1 MIKVRSK
8 TLFISGE
15 EQSIAAV
22 GEAETTVR
30 EFSIDRLSG
39 DGIDLAN
46 LIFKLNIRY
55 VGTKQSDR
63 SDLEKIVTDD
73 SIILRW
79 LISSVTLS
87 HPGTAFIQLDAFDRE
102 GSCRWKSYQAA
113 VYIEKSLDSV
123 VVSSSTLSE
132 LEQLE
137 KKFDT
142 IGTREVARV
151 EAEKKRVIA
160 EEKREE
166 AEGKRNQSLANIVS
180 EEEKIKALSEE
191 TKGYRDSIKEDKEAV
206 SRDRKDVVSVRSEV
220 ISAMNT
226 AQQYASSA
234 EASKTSAISEGNKIK
249 EATIAIKNEATT
261 ARNEAVNAKT
271 EANNAK
277 NEAISAKNAANSI
290 KGEVQALKNEA
301 NSTVERAKQNADR
314 AETFANNARVSE
326 GKAEG
331 FKTEAS
337 VSAQKAKDSEAK
349 TLEALKKAEASGKV
363 SITKEEMKTYVDSAV
378 GNVKSGITEAEA
390 TTLARKV
397 ANDSITSR
405 FADGKGT
412 IESDVRKWSQDP
424 SADLSIDGTSI
435 IPGYFFKNSLSG
447 FRTGMWD
454 IHAKGLMEMRK
465 YVSGEIGKV
474 QTGVPEETMRSYV
487 AGEIGKVKTGAGLTE
502 EQEKLLKLMELE
514 KKPERELG
522 EVLGL
527 GADHSEQYVLAG
539 LQIAMRYGAYGHIRP
554 GDYIV
559 IGGKK
564 FYVAGVNCQFN
575 SNRNGEI
582 LPIKNHVDFICMD
595 TGVVPAL
602 SNEQVAKY
610 KADPIIN
617 NNWSLTAVN
626 KIMEE
631 CVFPSFKK
639 ALGMESLRI
648 SEKFVGFYGEE
659 PLFQKLWIPTEK
671 ELLGTNVGNPEYK
684 DIALQGQYPYF
695 VLHPNA
701 YISNKP
707 FLLAKSIGGQ
717 IFLSS
722 NGTVIPG
729 DYGFLQANGGKNQMV
744 QIPIGFRIQI

>member
-79 LISSVTLS
+79 LVSSVTLS

-137 KKFDT
+137 KKFET
-142 IGTREVARV
+142 IGVGEAARV
-151 EAEKKRVIA
+151 EAEKKRIAA

-166 AEGKRNQSLANIVS
+166 AEEKRNQSLANIVS
-180 EEEKIKALSEE
+180 EEEKIKAISEE
-191 TKGYRDSIKEDKEAV
+191 AKGYRDSIKEDKEAV
-206 SRDRKDVVSVRSEV
+206 SRDKKDVVSVRSEV
-220 ISAMNT
+220 ISAVNT

-234 EASKTSAISEGNKIK
+234 EASKASVISEGNKIK
-249 EATIAIKNEATT
+249 EATLAIKNEATT

-271 EANNAK
+271 EANSAK
-277 NEAISAKNAANSI
+277 NEAVSA
-290 KGEVQALKNEA
+290 KNEA
-301 NSTVERAKQNADR
+301 NNAAARAKQNADR
-314 AETFANNARVSE
+314 AETFANNAKVSE

-397 ANDSITSR
+397 ANESITSR

-412 IESDVRKWSQDP
+412 IESDVKKWSQDP
-424 SADLSIDGTSI
+424 SAELNIDATSV

-447 FRTGMWD
+447 FRSGMWD
-454 IHAKGLMEMRK
+454 IHAKGLMELRNVEK
-465 YVSGEIGKV
+465 SLYSTQRDLLTFLNRGNALETFKEIKRLVNGNQHDKLKV
-474 QTGVPEETMRSYV
+474 
-487 AGEIGKVKTGAGLTE
+487 
-502 EQEKLLKLMELE
+502 
-514 KKPERELG
+514 
-522 EVLGL
+522 
-527 GADHSEQYVLAG
+527 
-539 LQIAMRYGAYGHIRP
+539 

-559 IGGKK
+559 DNNIKWIVASIDRLGEKRSVEFLTFDFPDTLSIELKDKRNYYFGLEFFDTEVSKICNAVEATSRLVREGIPSKTTLYWEEGTYETMYYAPDIGSVDTIKAISILASIYSNTKK
-564 FYVAGVNCQFN
+564 IDIKHVISPTIPLFN
-575 SNRNGEI
+575 LEMFRKKLHASAYLIRSIFDIFGGATATKGDVPDI
-582 LPIKNHVDFICMD
+582 LEFDPKEPYDKRSQL
-595 TGVVPAL
+595 P
-602 SNEQVAKY
+602 K
-610 KADPIIN
+610 PII
-617 NNWSLTAVN
+617 
-626 KIMEE
+626 
-631 CVFPSFKK
+631 C
-639 ALGMESLRI
+639 
-648 SEKFVGFYGEE
+648 
-659 PLFQKLWIPTEK
+659 
-671 ELLGTNVGNPEYK
+671 
-684 DIALQGQYPYF
+684 
-695 VLHPNA
+695 
-701 YISNKP
+701 
-707 FLLAKSIGGQ
+707 
-717 IFLSS
+717 
-722 NGTVIPG
+722 
-729 DYGFLQANGGKNQMV
+729 
-744 QIPIGFRIQI
+744 FRIEGN

>member
-73 SIILRW
+73 AIILRW
-79 LISSVTLS
+79 LVSSVTLS

-123 VVSSSTLSE
+123 VVSRSTLSE

-137 KKFDT
+137 KKFET
-142 IGTREVARV
+142 IGVGEAARV
-151 EAEKKRVIA
+151 EAEKKRIVA

-166 AEGKRNQSLANIVS
+166 AEEKRNQSLANIVS
-180 EEEKIKALSEE
+180 EEEKIKAVSEE
-191 TKGYRDSIKEDKEAV
+191 AKGYRDSIKEDKEAV
-206 SRDRKDVVSVRSEV
+206 SRDKKDVVSVRSEV
-220 ISAMNT
+220 ISAVNT

-234 EASKTSAISEGNKIK
+234 ESSKA
-249 EATIAIKNEATT
+249 EATT
-261 ARNEAVNAKT
+261 ARNEAVTAKT
-271 EANNAK
+271 EANSAK
-277 NEAISAKNAANSI
+277 NEAVSAKNAANSI

-301 NSTVERAKQNADR
+301 NSTVDRAKQNADR
-314 AETFANNARVSE
+314 AETFANNAKVSE

-331 FKTEAS
+331 FKAEAS

-447 FRTGMWD
+447 FRTGVWD
-454 IHAKGLMEMRK
+454 LYAKGLMEMRK

-474 QTGVPEETMRSYV
+474 KTGVPEETMRSYV

-502 EQEKLLKLMELE
+502 EQEKLLKLVELE
-514 KKPERELG
+514 KQPERNIAEL
-522 EVLGL
+522 LGYPINSS
-527 GADHSEQYVLAG
+527 GQAVVAG
-539 LQIAMRYGAYGHIRP
+539 LQIHMRKGVYGHIRP
-554 GDYIV
+554 GDYFYYDWEQ
-559 IGGKK
+559 KNRKLK
-564 FYVAGVNCQFN
+564 FKVLGVNPY
-575 SNRNGEI
+575 SIGTPHI
-582 LPIKNHVDFICMD
+582 DFICLDERNTSAFMD
-595 TGVVPAL
+595 MEKLKTFTQRGRWKTA
-602 SNEQVAKY
+602 S
-610 KADPIIN
+610 IIN
-617 NNWSLTAVN
+617 EWNKEFIADNASLMRLIFTKYINNAGQM
-626 KIMEE
+626 KIWAPTKCE
-631 CVFPSFKK
+631 VFGKSYYEDKVAPYSDEF
-639 ALGMESLRI
+639 
-648 SEKFVGFYGEE
+648 FQY
-659 PLFQKLWIPTEK
+659 PLF
-671 ELLGTNVGNPEYK
+671 
-684 DIALQGQYPYF
+684 
-695 VLHPNA
+695 
-701 YISNKP
+701 
-707 FLLAKSIGGQ
+707 AKSQQEKIC
-717 IFLSS
+717 IKENKS
-722 NGTVIPG
+722 
-729 DYGFLQANGGKNQMV
+729 
-744 QIPIGFRIQI
+744 PIGFVLLDEQPSGRQALTSYYGTNFSAEYENVFTKEQKKNEYCIPICFRVALPG

>member
-79 LISSVTLS
+79 LVSSVTLS

-123 VVSSSTLSE
+123 VVSRSTLSE

-142 IGTREVARV
+142 IGAREAARV
-151 EAEKKRVIA
+151 EAEKKRIAA

-166 AEGKRNQSLANIVS
+166 AEEKRNQSLANIVS
-180 EEEKIKALSEE
+180 EEEKIKAVSEE
-191 TKGYRDSIKEDKEAV
+191 AKGYRDSIKEDKEAV
-206 SRDRKDVVSVRSEV
+206 SRDRKDVISVRSEV

-234 EASKTSAISEGNKIK
+234 ESSKA
-249 EATIAIKNEATT
+249 EATT

-271 EANNAK
+271 EANSAK
-277 NEAISAKNAANSI
+277 NEAVSAKNTANSI
-290 KGEVQALKNEA
+290 KGEVQALKNETNNVVA
-301 NSTVERAKQNADR
+301 RAKQNADR
-314 AETFANNARVSE
+314 AETFANNAKVSE

-424 SADLSIDGTSI
+424 SADLSIDGTSV

-465 YVSGEIGKV
+465 YVSGEIDKV

-514 KKPERELG
+514 KKPEREIGELLG
-522 EVLGL
+522 F
-527 GADHSEQYVLAG
+527 GADYSGQYILAA
-539 LQIAMRYGAYGHIRP
+539 LQLHMRKGAYGHIRP
-554 GDYIV
+554 GDYFYYDWV
-559 IGGKK
+559 QKNRKLK
-564 FYVAGVNCQFN
+564 FKVLGVNPYN
-575 SNRNGEI
+575 IGKPHI
-582 LPIKNHVDFICMD
+582 DFICLDARNTSAFMD
-595 TGVVPAL
+595 MEKLKTYTAYGRYKSAGIIYEWSKEFISDNADLLRYVTEK
-602 SNEQVAKY
+602 SIEQAGNMKIWAPTKCEVFGKSY
-610 KADPIIN
+610 YEDKAYPYSD
-617 NNWSLTAVN
+617 
-626 KIMEE
+626 E
-631 CVFPSFKK
+631 FFQ
-639 ALGMESLRI
+639 
-648 SEKFVGFYGEE
+648 Y
-659 PLFQKLWIPTEK
+659 PLFAKSQEEK
-671 ELLGTNVGNPEYK
+671 ICRADNNRAIGFVLLDQSPANRQALTSSTGTNFSAEYNNVFTKEQKK
-684 DIALQGQYPYF
+684 D
-695 VLHPNA
+695 
-701 YISNKP
+701 
-707 FLLAKSIGGQ
+707 
-717 IFLSS
+717 
-722 NGTVIPG
+722 
-729 DYGFLQANGGKNQMV
+729 DYC
-744 QIPIGFRIQI
+744 IPICFRVTLP

>member
-1 MIKVRSK
+1 M
-8 TLFISGE
+8 
-15 EQSIAAV
+15 
-22 GEAETTVR
+22 
-30 EFSIDRLSG
+30 
-39 DGIDLAN
+39 AN

-79 LISSVTLS
+79 LVSSVTLS

-123 VVSSSTLSE
+123 VVSRSTLSE

-142 IGTREVARV
+142 IGAREAARV
-151 EAEKKRVIA
+151 EAEKKRIVA

-166 AEGKRNQSLANIVS
+166 AEEKRNQSLANIVS
-180 EEEKIKALSEE
+180 EEEKIKAVSEE
-191 TKGYRDSIKEDKEAV
+191 AKGYRDSIKEDKEAL

-234 EASKTSAISEGNKIK
+234 EASKA
-249 EATIAIKNEATT
+249 EATT

-271 EANNAK
+271 EANSAK
-277 NEAISAKNAANSI
+277 NEAVSAKNAANSI

-301 NSTVERAKQNADR
+301 NNAVDRAKQNADR
-314 AETFANNARVSE
+314 AETFANNAKVSE

-363 SITKEEMKTYVDSAV
+363 SITKEEMKNYVDSAV

-405 FADGKGT
+405 FADGKGM

-447 FRTGMWD
+447 FRAGMWD

-474 QTGVPEETMRSYV
+474 KTGVPEETMRSYV

-514 KKPERELG
+514 KKPEREIG

-527 GADHSEQYVLAG
+527 GADHSEQYVIAG

-610 KADPIIN
+610 KADPAIK
-617 NNWSLTAVN
+617 NNWSLAAVN

-701 YISNKP
+701 YISNKL
-707 FLLAKSIGGQ
+707 FLLSKSIGGQ
-717 IFLSS
+717 LFFSS
-722 NGTVIPG
+722 NGTVLPG
-729 DYGFLQANGGKNQMV
+729 DFGFLQANGGKNQMV

>member
-137 KKFDT
+137 KKFET
-142 IGTREVARV
+142 IGVGEAARV
-151 EAEKKRVIA
+151 EAEKKRIVA

-180 EEEKIKALSEE
+180 EEEKIKAVSEE
-191 TKGYRDSIKEDKEAV
+191 AKGYRDSIKADKEAV
-206 SRDRKDVVSVRSEV
+206 SRDRKDVISVRSEV

-234 EASKTSAISEGNKIK
+234 ESSKA
-249 EATIAIKNEATT
+249 EATT

-301 NSTVERAKQNADR
+301 NSTVDRAKQNADR
-314 AETFANNARVSE
+314 AESFANNAKVSE

-337 VSAQKAKDSEAK
+337 VSAQKAKDSEDK

-502 EQEKLLKLMELE
+502 EQEKLLKLVELE
-514 KKPERELG
+514 KQPERNIAEL
-522 EVLGL
+522 LGYPINSS
-527 GADHSEQYVLAG
+527 GQAVVVG
-539 LQIAMRYGAYGHIRP
+539 LQIHMRKGVYGHIRP
-554 GDYIV
+554 GDYFYYDWEQ
-559 IGGKK
+559 KNRKLK
-564 FYVAGVNCQFN
+564 FKVLGVNPYN
-575 SNRNGEI
+575 IGTPHI
-582 LPIKNHVDFICMD
+582 DFICLDERNTSAFMD
-595 TGVVPAL
+595 MEKLKTFTKYGR
-602 SNEQVAKY
+602 AKT
-610 KADPIIN
+610 ASIIN
-617 NNWSLTAVN
+617 EWNKEFIADNASLMRFIFTKYINDAGQM
-626 KIMEE
+626 KIWAPTKCE
-631 CVFPSFKK
+631 VFGKSYYEDKVAQYSDEF
-639 ALGMESLRI
+639 
-648 SEKFVGFYGEE
+648 FQY
-659 PLFQKLWIPTEK
+659 PLF
-671 ELLGTNVGNPEYK
+671 
-684 DIALQGQYPYF
+684 
-695 VLHPNA
+695 
-701 YISNKP
+701 
-707 FLLAKSIGGQ
+707 AKSQEEKICVKENN
-717 IFLSS
+717 S
-722 NGTVIPG
+722 
-729 DYGFLQANGGKNQMV
+729 
-744 QIPIGFRIQI
+744 PIGFVLLDTQPGGRQALTSSYGTNFSAEYNNVFTKEQKKNEYCIPICFRVALPG

>member
-79 LISSVTLS
+79 LVSSVTLS

-123 VVSSSTLSE
+123 VVSRSTLSE

-137 KKFDT
+137 KKFET
-142 IGTREVARV
+142 IGVGEAARV
-151 EAEKKRVIA
+151 EAEKKRIVA

-166 AEGKRNQSLANIVS
+166 AEEKRNQSLANIVS
-180 EEEKIKALSEE
+180 EEEKIKAISEE
-191 TKGYRDSIKEDKEAV
+191 AKGYRDSIKEDKEAV
-206 SRDRKDVVSVRSEV
+206 SRDKKDVVSVRSEV

-234 EASKTSAISEGNKIK
+234 ESSKA
-249 EATIAIKNEATT
+249 EATT

-301 NSTVERAKQNADR
+301 NSTVDRAKQNADR
-314 AETFANNARVSE
+314 AETFANNAKLSE
-326 GKAEG
+326 GKVEG

-412 IESDVRKWSQDP
+412 IESDVKKWSQDP

-447 FRTGMWD
+447 FRAGMWD

-502 EQEKLLKLMELE
+502 EQEKLLKLVELE
-514 KKPERELG
+514 KQPERNIAEL
-522 EVLGL
+522 LGYPINSS
-527 GADHSEQYVLAG
+527 GQYVLAG
-539 LQIAMRYGAYGHIRP
+539 LQIAMRKGEYGHIRP
-554 GDYIV
+554 GDYFYYDWEQ
-559 IGGKK
+559 KNRKLK
-564 FYVAGVNCQFN
+564 FKVLGVNPY
-575 SNRNGEI
+575 SIGMRHI
-582 LPIKNHVDFICMD
+582 DFICLDERNTSAFMD
-595 TGVVPAL
+595 MEKLKTFTRTGRWKTA
-602 SNEQVAKY
+602 S
-610 KADPIIN
+610 IIN
-617 NNWSLTAVN
+617 EWNKEFIADNASLMRFIYTKYINDAGQM
-626 KIMEE
+626 KIWAPTKCE
-631 CVFPSFKK
+631 VFGKSYYEDKVAPYSDEF
-639 ALGMESLRI
+639 
-648 SEKFVGFYGEE
+648 FQY
-659 PLFQKLWIPTEK
+659 PLFAKSQDERVCIK
-671 ELLGTNVGNPEYK
+671 ENKSSIGFVLLDAQPGGRQALTSYYGTNFSAEYENVFTK
-684 DIALQGQYPYF
+684 EQ
-695 VLHPNA
+695 
-701 YISNKP
+701 K
-707 FLLAKSIGGQ
+707 
-717 IFLSS
+717 
-722 NGTVIPG
+722 
-729 DYGFLQANGGKNQMV
+729 KNEYC
-744 QIPIGFRIQI
+744 IPICFRVALPG

>member
-79 LISSVTLS
+79 LVSSVTLS

-123 VVSSSTLSE
+123 VVSRSTLSE

-137 KKFDT
+137 KKFET
-142 IGTREVARV
+142 IGVGEAARV
-151 EAEKKRVIA
+151 EAEKKRIVA

-166 AEGKRNQSLANIVS
+166 AEEKRNRSLANIIS
-180 EEEKIKALSEE
+180 EEEKIKAVSEE

-206 SRDRKDVVSVRSEV
+206 SRDRKDVISVRSEV

-234 EASKTSAISEGNKIK
+234 ESSKA
-249 EATIAIKNEATT
+249 EATT

-271 EANNAK
+271 EANSAK
-277 NEAISAKNAANSI
+277 NEAVSAKNTANSI
-290 KGEVQALKNEA
+290 KGEVQALKNETNNVVA
-301 NSTVERAKQNADR
+301 RAKQNADR
-314 AETFANNARVSE
+314 AETFANNAKVSE

-412 IESDVRKWSQDP
+412 IESDVRKWSQDI

-447 FRTGMWD
+447 FRTGVWD
-454 IHAKGLMEMRK
+454 LYAKGLTEMRK

-514 KKPERELG
+514 KKPEREIGELLG
-522 EVLGL
+522 F
-527 GADHSEQYVLAG
+527 GADYSRQYILAA
-539 LQIAMRYGAYGHIRP
+539 LQLHMRKGAYGHIRP
-554 GDYIV
+554 GDYFYYDWV
-559 IGGKK
+559 QKNRKLK
-564 FYVAGVNCQFN
+564 FKVLGVNPYN
-575 SNRNGEI
+575 IGKPHI
-582 LPIKNHVDFICMD
+582 DFICLDARNTSAFMD
-595 TGVVPAL
+595 MEKLKTYTAYGRYKSAGIIYEWSKEFISDNADLLRYVTEK
-602 SNEQVAKY
+602 SIEQAGNMKIWAPTKCEVFGKSY
-610 KADPIIN
+610 YEDKAYPYSD
-617 NNWSLTAVN
+617 
-626 KIMEE
+626 E
-631 CVFPSFKK
+631 FFQ
-639 ALGMESLRI
+639 
-648 SEKFVGFYGEE
+648 Y
-659 PLFQKLWIPTEK
+659 PLFAKSQEEK
-671 ELLGTNVGNPEYK
+671 ICRADNNRAIGFVLLDQSPVNRQALTSSTGTNFSAEYNNVFTKEQKK
-684 DIALQGQYPYF
+684 DEYC
-695 VLHPNA
+695 
-701 YISNKP
+701 
-707 FLLAKSIGGQ
+707 
-717 IFLSS
+717 
-722 NGTVIPG
+722 
-729 DYGFLQANGGKNQMV
+729 
-744 QIPIGFRIQI
+744 IPICFRVALPG

>member
-79 LISSVTLS
+79 LVSSVTLS

-123 VVSSSTLSE
+123 VVSRSTLSE

-137 KKFDT
+137 KKFET
-142 IGTREVARV
+142 IGVGEAARV
-151 EAEKKRVIA
+151 EAEKKRIIA

-180 EEEKIKALSEE
+180 EEEKIKAVSEE
-191 TKGYRDSIKEDKEAV
+191 AKGYRDSIKEDKEAV
-206 SRDRKDVVSVRSEV
+206 SRDRKDIVAVRSEV

-234 EASKTSAISEGNKIK
+234 ESSKA
-249 EATIAIKNEATT
+249 EATT

-301 NSTVERAKQNADR
+301 NSTVDRAKQNADR
-314 AETFANNARVSE
+314 AETFANNAKVSE

-363 SITKEEMKTYVDSAV
+363 SITKEEMKSYVDSAV

-412 IESDVRKWSQDP
+412 IESDVKKWSQDP

-447 FRTGMWD
+447 FRAGMWD
-454 IHAKGLMEMRK
+454 IHAKGLMDMRK
-465 YVSGEIGKV
+465 YVSNEIGKV

-514 KKPERELG
+514 KQPERNIAEL
-522 EVLGL
+522 LGYPSNSS
-527 GADHSEQYVLAG
+527 GQYVLAG
-539 LQIAMRYGAYGHIRP
+539 LQIAMRKGVYGHIRP
-554 GDYIV
+554 GDYFYYDWEQ
-559 IGGKK
+559 KNRKLK
-564 FYVAGVNCQFN
+564 FKVLGVNPYN
-575 SNRNGEI
+575 IGTPHI
-582 LPIKNHVDFICMD
+582 DFICLDERNTSAFMD
-595 TGVVPAL
+595 MEKLKTFTKYGR
-602 SNEQVAKY
+602 AKT
-610 KADPIIN
+610 ASIIN
-617 NNWSLTAVN
+617 EWNKEFIADNASLMRFIFTKYINDVGQM
-626 KIMEE
+626 KIWVPTKCEVFGKSYYDDKVAPYSEE
-631 CVFPSFKK
+631 LFQ
-639 ALGMESLRI
+639 
-648 SEKFVGFYGEE
+648 Y
-659 PLFQKLWIPTEK
+659 PLF
-671 ELLGTNVGNPEYK
+671 
-684 DIALQGQYPYF
+684 
-695 VLHPNA
+695 
-701 YISNKP
+701 
-707 FLLAKSIGGQ
+707 AKSQEEKICVKENN
-717 IFLSS
+717 S
-722 NGTVIPG
+722 
-729 DYGFLQANGGKNQMV
+729 
-744 QIPIGFRIQI
+744 PIGFVLLDTQPGGRQALTSSYGTNFSAEYNNVFTKEQKKDEYCIPICFRVALPG

>member
-55 VGTKQSDR
+55 VGTMQSDR

-79 LISSVTLS
+79 LVSSVTLS

-137 KKFDT
+137 KKFET
-142 IGTREVARV
+142 IGVGEAARV
-151 EAEKKRVIA
+151 EAEKKRIVA

-166 AEGKRNQSLANIVS
+166 AEEKRNQSLANIVS
-180 EEEKIKALSEE
+180 EEEKIKAVSEE
-191 TKGYRDSIKEDKEAV
+191 AKGYRDSIKEDKEAV
-206 SRDRKDVVSVRSEV
+206 SRDKKDVVSIRSEV
-220 ISAMNT
+220 ISAVNT

-234 EASKTSAISEGNKIK
+234 EASKA
-249 EATIAIKNEATT
+249 EATT
-261 ARNEAVNAKT
+261 ARNEAVNAKA
-271 EANNAK
+271 EANSAK
-277 NEAISAKNAANSI
+277 NEAVSAKNAANSI

-301 NSTVERAKQNADR
+301 NSTVDRAKQNADR
-314 AETFANNARVSE
+314 AETFANNAKVSE

-363 SITKEEMKTYVDSAV
+363 SITKEEMKSYVDSAV

-424 SADLSIDGTSI
+424 SVDLSIDGTSI

-502 EQEKLLKLMELE
+502 KQEKLLNLLELE
-514 KKPERELG
+514 RKPEREIG
-522 EVLGL
+522 ELLGL
-527 GADHSEQYVLAG
+527 GADHSGQYVLAG
-539 LQIAMRYGAYGHIRP
+539 LQILMRKGEYGHIRP
-554 GDYIV
+554 GDYFYHNWEQ
-559 IGGKK
+559 KNRKLK
-564 FYVAGVNCQFN
+564 FKVLGVNPYN
-575 SNRNGEI
+575 IGKPHI
-582 LPIKNHVDFICMD
+582 DFICLDERNTSAFMD
-595 TGVVPAL
+595 MEKLKTFTAGGR
-602 SNEQVAKY
+602 Y
-610 KADPIIN
+610 KTAGIIYE
-617 NNWSLTAVN
+617 WSKEFMSDNATLLRLITEKSIAQAGNMKIWAPTKCEVFGKSYYDDETAPYVD
-626 KIMEE
+626 E
-631 CVFPSFKK
+631 F
-639 ALGMESLRI
+639 LQ
-648 SEKFVGFYGEE
+648 Y
-659 PLFQKLWIPTEK
+659 PLF
-671 ELLGTNVGNPEYK
+671 
-684 DIALQGQYPYF
+684 
-695 VLHPNA
+695 
-701 YISNKP
+701 
-707 FLLAKSIGGQ
+707 AKSQEEKICRKE
-717 IFLSS
+717 
-722 NGTVIPG
+722 N
-729 DYGFLQANGGKNQMV
+729 K
-744 QIPIGFRIQI
+744 IPIGFVLLDENSTNRQALTSPTGTNFSAEYYNVFTKEQKKDEYCIPICFRVALPG

>member
-15 EQSIAAV
+15 EQSIAVV

-79 LISSVTLS
+79 LVSSVTLS

-123 VVSSSTLSE
+123 VVSRSTLSE

-137 KKFDT
+137 KKFET
-142 IGTREVARV
+142 IGVGEAARV
-151 EAEKKRVIA
+151 EAEKKRIAA

-166 AEGKRNQSLANIVS
+166 AEEKRNQSLANIVS
-180 EEEKIKALSEE
+180 EEEKIKAVSEE
-191 TKGYRDSIKEDKEAV
+191 VKGYRDSIKEDKEAV
-206 SRDRKDVVSVRSEV
+206 SRDKKDVVSVRSEV

-234 EASKTSAISEGNKIK
+234 ESSKA
-249 EATIAIKNEATT
+249 EATT

-271 EANNAK
+271 EANSAK

-290 KGEVQALKNEA
+290 KGEVQTLKNEA
-301 NSTVERAKQNADR
+301 NNAVARANQNADR
-314 AETFANNARVSE
+314 AETFANNAKVSE

-331 FKTEAS
+331 FKAEAS

-378 GNVKSGITEAEA
+378 GNVKAGITEAEA

-514 KKPERELG
+514 KKPEREIG
-522 EVLGL
+522 ELLGL
-527 GADHSEQYVLAG
+527 GADTSRQYILAVLQ
-539 LQIAMRYGAYGHIRP
+539 LHMRKGAYGHIRP
-554 GDYIV
+554 GDYFYYDWV
-559 IGGKK
+559 QKNRKLK
-564 FYVAGVNCQFN
+564 FKVLGVNPYN
-575 SNRNGEI
+575 IGKPHI
-582 LPIKNHVDFICMD
+582 DFICLDARNTSAFMD
-595 TGVVPAL
+595 MEKLKTYTAYGRYKSSGIIYEWSKEFISDNADLLRFVTEK
-602 SNEQVAKY
+602 SIEQAGNMKIWAPTKCEVFGKSY
-610 KADPIIN
+610 YEDKAYPYSD
-617 NNWSLTAVN
+617 
-626 KIMEE
+626 E
-631 CVFPSFKK
+631 FFQ
-639 ALGMESLRI
+639 
-648 SEKFVGFYGEE
+648 Y
-659 PLFQKLWIPTEK
+659 PLFAKSQEEK
-671 ELLGTNVGNPEYK
+671 ICRADNNRAIGFVLLDQSPVNRQALTSSTGTNFSAEYYNVFTKEQKK
-684 DIALQGQYPYF
+684 DEYC
-695 VLHPNA
+695 
-701 YISNKP
+701 
-707 FLLAKSIGGQ
+707 
-717 IFLSS
+717 
-722 NGTVIPG
+722 
-729 DYGFLQANGGKNQMV
+729 M
-744 QIPIGFRIQI
+744 PICFRVAAP

>member
-15 EQSIAAV
+15 EQSIAVV

-63 SDLEKIVTDD
+63 SDLEKVVTDD

-79 LISSVTLS
+79 LVSSVTLS

-137 KKFDT
+137 KKFET
-142 IGTREVARV
+142 VGVGEAARV
-151 EAEKKRVIA
+151 EAEKKRIAA

-180 EEEKIKALSEE
+180 EEEKIKAVSEE
-191 TKGYRDSIKEDKEAV
+191 VKGYRDSIKEDKEAV
-206 SRDRKDVVSVRSEV
+206 SRDRKDVVAVRSEV
-220 ISAMNT
+220 ISAVNT

-234 EASKTSAISEGNKIK
+234 ESSKA
-249 EATIAIKNEATT
+249 EATT

-271 EANNAK
+271 EANSAK
-277 NEAISAKNAANSI
+277 NEAVSAKNAANSI

-301 NSTVERAKQNADR
+301 NSTVDRAKQNADR
-314 AETFANNARVSE
+314 AETFANNAKISE

-378 GNVKSGITEAEA
+378 GNVKSGITESEA

-424 SADLSIDGTSI
+424 SAELSIDMTSV

-447 FRTGMWD
+447 FRSGMWD
-454 IHAKGLMEMRK
+454 IHEKGLMEMRK

-502 EQEKLLKLMELE
+502 EQEKLLKLVELE
-514 KKPERELG
+514 KQPERNIAEL
-522 EVLGL
+522 LGYPINSS
-527 GADHSEQYVLAG
+527 GQYVLAG
-539 LQIAMRYGAYGHIRP
+539 LQIAMRKGEYGHIRP
-554 GDYIV
+554 GDYFYYDWEQ
-559 IGGKK
+559 KNRKLK
-564 FYVAGVNCQFN
+564 FKVLGVNPYN
-575 SNRNGEI
+575 IGTPHI
-582 LPIKNHVDFICMD
+582 DFICLDERNTSAFMD
-595 TGVVPAL
+595 MEKLKTFTKYGR
-602 SNEQVAKY
+602 AKT
-610 KADPIIN
+610 ASIIN
-617 NNWSLTAVN
+617 EWNKEFIADNASLMRFIFTKYINDVGQM
-626 KIMEE
+626 KIWVPTKCEVFGKSYYDDKVAPYSEE
-631 CVFPSFKK
+631 LFQ
-639 ALGMESLRI
+639 
-648 SEKFVGFYGEE
+648 Y
-659 PLFQKLWIPTEK
+659 PLF
-671 ELLGTNVGNPEYK
+671 
-684 DIALQGQYPYF
+684 
-695 VLHPNA
+695 
-701 YISNKP
+701 
-707 FLLAKSIGGQ
+707 AKSQEEKICVKENN
-717 IFLSS
+717 S
-722 NGTVIPG
+722 
-729 DYGFLQANGGKNQMV
+729 
-744 QIPIGFRIQI
+744 PIGFVLLDTQPGGRQALTSSYGTNFSAEYNNVFTKEQKKDEYCIPICFRVALPG

>member
-73 SIILRW
+73 AIILRW

-113 VYIEKSLDSV
+113 VYIEKSLDSAI
-123 VVSSSTLSE
+123 VSSSTLSE

-137 KKFDT
+137 KKFET
-142 IGTREVARV
+142 IGIGEAARV
-151 EAEKKRVIA
+151 EAEKKRIVA

-166 AEGKRNQSLANIVS
+166 AEGKRNQSLANIIS
-180 EEEKIKALSEE
+180 EEEKIKAVSEE
-191 TKGYRDSIKEDKEAV
+191 AKGYRDSIKEDKEAV
-206 SRDRKDVVSVRSEV
+206 SRDRKDVISVRSEV
-220 ISAMNT
+220 ISAVNT

-234 EASKTSAISEGNKIK
+234 ESSKA
-249 EATIAIKNEATT
+249 EATT

-271 EANNAK
+271 EANSAK
-277 NEAISAKNAANSI
+277 NEAVSAKNATNSI

-301 NSTVERAKQNADR
+301 NSTVDRAKQNADR
-314 AETFANNARVSE
+314 AETFANNAKVSE

-397 ANDSITSR
+397 ANDSINSR

-412 IESDVRKWSQDP
+412 IESDVKKWSQDP

-447 FRTGMWD
+447 FRMGMWD
-454 IHAKGLMEMRK
+454 IYGKGQLELRNVEK
-465 YVSGEIGKV
+465 SLYSTQRDLLTFLNRGNALDTFKEIKRLVNGNQHDKLKV
-474 QTGVPEETMRSYV
+474 
-487 AGEIGKVKTGAGLTE
+487 
-502 EQEKLLKLMELE
+502 
-514 KKPERELG
+514 
-522 EVLGL
+522 
-527 GADHSEQYVLAG
+527 
-539 LQIAMRYGAYGHIRP
+539 

-559 IGGKK
+559 DNNIKWIVASIDRLGEKRSVEFLTFDFPDTLSISETKNRVFTLKDFDIEISKICNNTEATSRLAREGIPSKTTFYYGEGTYETMYYAIDVGNVDLISVAVFLSVIYAEGG
-564 FYVAGVNCQFN
+564 NN
-575 SNRNGEI
+575 NENPII
-582 LPIKNHVDFICMD
+582 LPIIPLFNLEMFRRKLSASAYLVRSVLESIAFAVTKDSVPSFRDFD
-595 TGVVPAL
+595 SKVPYDKRAQL
-602 SNEQVAKY
+602 PK
-610 KADPIIN
+610 PII
-617 NNWSLTAVN
+617 
-626 KIMEE
+626 
-631 CVFPSFKK
+631 C
-639 ALGMESLRI
+639 
-648 SEKFVGFYGEE
+648 
-659 PLFQKLWIPTEK
+659 
-671 ELLGTNVGNPEYK
+671 
-684 DIALQGQYPYF
+684 
-695 VLHPNA
+695 
-701 YISNKP
+701 
-707 FLLAKSIGGQ
+707 
-717 IFLSS
+717 
-722 NGTVIPG
+722 
-729 DYGFLQANGGKNQMV
+729 
-744 QIPIGFRIQI
+744 FRIEGN

>member
-46 LIFKLNIRY
+46 LIFRLNIRY

-73 SIILRW
+73 AIILRW
-79 LISSVTLS
+79 LVSSVTLS

-123 VVSSSTLSE
+123 VVSQSTLSE

-137 KKFDT
+137 KKFET
-142 IGTREVARV
+142 IGAREAARV
-151 EAEKKRVIA
+151 EAEKKRIVA

-166 AEGKRNQSLANIVS
+166 AEEKRNQSLANIVS
-180 EEEKIKALSEE
+180 EEEKIKAVSEE
-191 TKGYRDSIKEDKEAV
+191 AKGYRDSIKDDKEAV

-220 ISAMNT
+220 ISAVNT

-234 EASKTSAISEGNKIK
+234 EASKASVISEGNKIK

-301 NSTVERAKQNADR
+301 NSTVDRAKQNADR
-314 AETFANNARVSE
+314 AETFANNAKVSE

-337 VSAQKAKDSEAK
+337 VSAQKAKDSESK

-424 SADLSIDGTSI
+424 SAELNIDMTSV

-447 FRTGMWD
+447 FRSGMWD
-454 IHAKGLMEMRK
+454 IHEKGLMELRK

-487 AGEIGKVKTGAGLTE
+487 ASEIGKIKTGAGLTE
-502 EQEKLLKLMELE
+502 KQEKLLNLLELE
-514 KKPERELG
+514 RKPEREIG
-522 EVLGL
+522 ELLGL
-527 GADHSEQYVLAG
+527 GADHSGQYVLAG
-539 LQIAMRYGAYGHIRP
+539 LQILMRKGEYGHIRP
-554 GDYIV
+554 GDYFYHNWEQ
-559 IGGKK
+559 KNRKLK
-564 FYVAGVNCQFN
+564 FKVLGVNPYN
-575 SNRNGEI
+575 IGKPHI
-582 LPIKNHVDFICMD
+582 DFICLDERNTSAFMD
-595 TGVVPAL
+595 MEKLKTFTAGGR
-602 SNEQVAKY
+602 Y
-610 KADPIIN
+610 KTADIIYE
-617 NNWSLTAVN
+617 WSKEFMSDNATLLRLITEKSIAQAGNMKIWAPTKCEVFGKSYYDDETAPYVD
-626 KIMEE
+626 E
-631 CVFPSFKK
+631 FFQ
-639 ALGMESLRI
+639 
-648 SEKFVGFYGEE
+648 Y
-659 PLFQKLWIPTEK
+659 PLF
-671 ELLGTNVGNPEYK
+671 
-684 DIALQGQYPYF
+684 
-695 VLHPNA
+695 
-701 YISNKP
+701 
-707 FLLAKSIGGQ
+707 AKSQEEKICRKENK
-717 IFLSS
+717 S
-722 NGTVIPG
+722 
-729 DYGFLQANGGKNQMV
+729 
-744 QIPIGFRIQI
+744 PIGFVLLDENSTNRQALTSPTGTNFSAEYYNVFTKEQKKNEYCIPICFRVALPG

>member
-46 LIFKLNIRY
+46 LIFRLNIRY
-55 VGTKQSDR
+55 VGTRQSDR

-73 SIILRW
+73 AIILRW

-137 KKFDT
+137 KKFET
-142 IGTREVARV
+142 IGVGEAARV
-151 EAEKKRVIA
+151 EAEKKRIVA

-166 AEGKRNQSLANIVS
+166 AEEKRNQSLANIVS
-180 EEEKIKALSEE
+180 EEEKIKAVSEE
-191 TKGYRDSIKEDKEAV
+191 VKGYRDSIKEDKEAV
-206 SRDRKDVVSVRSEV
+206 SRDKKDVISVRSEV

-234 EASKTSAISEGNKIK
+234 ESSKA
-249 EATIAIKNEATT
+249 EATT

-301 NSTVERAKQNADR
+301 NSTVDRAKQNADR
-314 AETFANNARVSE
+314 AETFANNAKVSE

-424 SADLSIDGTSI
+424 SAELNIDGTSI

-487 AGEIGKVKTGAGLTE
+487 AGEIGKVKTGTGLTE

-514 KKPERELG
+514 KKPEREIG
-522 EVLGL
+522 ELLGL
-527 GADHSEQYVLAG
+527 GADHSEQYVIAG

-610 KADPIIN
+610 KADPAIK
-617 NNWSLTAVN
+617 NNWSLAAVN

-701 YISNKP
+701 YISNKL
-707 FLLAKSIGGQ
+707 FLLSKSIGGQ
-717 IFLSS
+717 LFFSI
-722 NGTVIPG
+722 NGTVLPG
-729 DYGFLQANGGKNQMV
+729 DFGFLQANGGKNQMV

>member
-79 LISSVTLS
+79 LVSSVTLS

-123 VVSSSTLSE
+123 VVSRSTLSE

-137 KKFDT
+137 KKFET
-142 IGTREVARV
+142 IGVGEAARV
-151 EAEKKRVIA
+151 EAEKKRIAA

-166 AEGKRNQSLANIVS
+166 AEEKRNRSLANIVS
-180 EEEKIKALSEE
+180 EEEKIKAVSEE
-191 TKGYRDSIKEDKEAV
+191 VKGYRDSIKEDKEAV
-206 SRDRKDVVSVRSEV
+206 SRDRKDVISVRSEV
-220 ISAMNT
+220 ISAVNT

-234 EASKTSAISEGNKIK
+234 EASKASAISEGNKIK

-271 EANNAK
+271 EANSAK
-277 NEAISAKNAANSI
+277 NEAVSA
-290 KGEVQALKNEA
+290 KNEA
-301 NSTVERAKQNADR
+301 NNAVAMAKQNADR
-314 AETFANNARVSE
+314 AETFANNAKLSE

-363 SITKEEMKTYVDSAV
+363 SITKEEMKAYVDSAV

-424 SADLSIDGTSI
+424 SAYLSIDGTSV
-435 IPGYFFKNSLSG
+435 IPGYFFKNALSG

-454 IHAKGLMEMRK
+454 IYAKGLMDMRG
-465 YVSGEIGKV
+465 YVSEEIGKV

-514 KKPERELG
+514 KKPEREIG
-522 EVLGL
+522 ELLGL
-527 GADHSEQYVLAG
+527 DADISRQYILAVLQ
-539 LQIAMRYGAYGHIRP
+539 LHMKKGAYGHIRP
-554 GDYIV
+554 GDYFYYDWV
-559 IGGKK
+559 QKNRKLK
-564 FYVAGVNCQFN
+564 FKVLGVNPYN
-575 SNRNGEI
+575 IGKPHI
-582 LPIKNHVDFICMD
+582 DFICLDARNTSAFMD
-595 TGVVPAL
+595 MEKLKTYTAYGRYKSAGIIYEWSKEFISDNADLLRFVTEK
-602 SNEQVAKY
+602 SIEQAGNMKIWAPTKCEVFGKSY
-610 KADPIIN
+610 YEDKAYSYSD
-617 NNWSLTAVN
+617 
-626 KIMEE
+626 E
-631 CVFPSFKK
+631 FFQ
-639 ALGMESLRI
+639 
-648 SEKFVGFYGEE
+648 Y
-659 PLFQKLWIPTEK
+659 PLFAKSQEEK
-671 ELLGTNVGNPEYK
+671 ICRADNNRAIG
-684 DIALQGQYPYF
+684 F
-695 VLHPNA
+695 VLLDPSPVNRQA
-701 YISNKP
+701 
-707 FLLAKSIGGQ
+707 LT
-717 IFLSS
+717 SS
-722 NGTVIPG
+722 TGTSFSAEYNNVFTKEQKK
-729 DYGFLQANGGKNQMV
+729 DEYC
-744 QIPIGFRIQI
+744 IPICFRVTLP

>member
-46 LIFKLNIRY
+46 LIFRLNIRY

-73 SIILRW
+73 AIILRW

-142 IGTREVARV
+142 IGAREAARV
-151 EAEKKRVIA
+151 EAEKKRIVA

-166 AEGKRNQSLANIVS
+166 AEEKRNQSLANIVS
-180 EEEKIKALSEE
+180 EEEKIKAVSEE
-191 TKGYRDSIKEDKEAV
+191 VKGYRDSIKEDKEAV
-206 SRDRKDVVSVRSEV
+206 SRDKKDVISVRSEV

-234 EASKTSAISEGNKIK
+234 ESSKA
-249 EATIAIKNEATT
+249 EATT
-261 ARNEAVNAKT
+261 ARNEAVTAKT
-271 EANNAK
+271 EANSAK
-277 NEAISAKNAANSI
+277 NEAVSAKNATNSI

-301 NSTVERAKQNADR
+301 NNAVDRAKQNADR
-314 AETFANNARVSE
+314 AETFANNAKVSE

-424 SADLSIDGTSI
+424 AADLSIDGTSI

-447 FRTGMWD
+447 FRTGVWD
-454 IHAKGLMEMRK
+454 LYAKGLTEMRK

-474 QTGVPEETMRSYV
+474 KTGVPEETMRSYV

-514 KKPERELG
+514 KKPGREIGELLG
-522 EVLGL
+522 F
-527 GADHSEQYVLAG
+527 GADYSRQYILAA
-539 LQIAMRYGAYGHIRP
+539 LQLHMRKGAYGHIRP
-554 GDYIV
+554 GDYFYYDWV
-559 IGGKK
+559 QKNRKLK
-564 FYVAGVNCQFN
+564 FKVLGVNPYN
-575 SNRNGEI
+575 IGKPHI
-582 LPIKNHVDFICMD
+582 DFICLDARNTSAFMD
-595 TGVVPAL
+595 MEKLKTYTAYGRYKSAGIIYEWSKEFISDNADLLRYVTEK
-602 SNEQVAKY
+602 SIEQAGNMKIWAPTKCEVFGKSY
-610 KADPIIN
+610 YEDKAYPYSD
-617 NNWSLTAVN
+617 
-626 KIMEE
+626 E
-631 CVFPSFKK
+631 FFQ
-639 ALGMESLRI
+639 
-648 SEKFVGFYGEE
+648 Y
-659 PLFQKLWIPTEK
+659 PLFAKSQEEK
-671 ELLGTNVGNPEYK
+671 ICRADNNRAIGFVLLDQSPVNRQALTSSTGTNFSAEYNNVFTKEQKK
-684 DIALQGQYPYF
+684 D
-695 VLHPNA
+695 
-701 YISNKP
+701 
-707 FLLAKSIGGQ
+707 
-717 IFLSS
+717 
-722 NGTVIPG
+722 
-729 DYGFLQANGGKNQMV
+729 DYC
-744 QIPIGFRIQI
+744 IPICFRVTSP

>member
-79 LISSVTLS
+79 LVSSVTLS

-142 IGTREVARV
+142 IGAREAARV
-151 EAEKKRVIA
+151 EAEKKRIAA

-166 AEGKRNQSLANIVS
+166 AEEKRNRSLANIVS
-180 EEEKIKALSEE
+180 EEEKIKAVSEE
-191 TKGYRDSIKEDKEAV
+191 AKGYRDSIKEDKEAV
-206 SRDRKDVVSVRSEV
+206 SRDRKDVVAVRSEV

-226 AQQYASSA
+226 TQQYASSA
-234 EASKTSAISEGNKIK
+234 EASKTSVISEGNKIK

-271 EANNAK
+271 EANGAK
-277 NEAISAKNAANSI
+277 NEAVSA
-290 KGEVQALKNEA
+290 KNEA
-301 NSTVERAKQNADR
+301 NNAVARAKQNADR
-314 AETFANNARVSE
+314 AETFANNAKLSE

-390 TTLARKV
+390 TTIARKV

-412 IESDVRKWSQDP
+412 IESDVRKWSQDI

-447 FRTGMWD
+447 FRTGVWD
-454 IHAKGLMEMRK
+454 LYAKGLMEMRK

-514 KKPERELG
+514 KQPERNIAEL
-522 EVLGL
+522 LGYPSNSS
-527 GADHSEQYVLAG
+527 GQYVLAG
-539 LQIAMRYGAYGHIRP
+539 LQILMRKGEYGHIRP
-554 GDYIV
+554 GDYFYYDWEQ
-559 IGGKK
+559 KNRKLK
-564 FYVAGVNCQFN
+564 FKVLGVNPY
-575 SNRNGEI
+575 SIGMRHI
-582 LPIKNHVDFICMD
+582 DFICLDERNTSAFMD
-595 TGVVPAL
+595 MEKLKTFTRTGRWKTA
-602 SNEQVAKY
+602 S
-610 KADPIIN
+610 IIN
-617 NNWSLTAVN
+617 EWNKEFIADNASLMRFIYTKYINDAGQM
-626 KIMEE
+626 KIWAPTKCE
-631 CVFPSFKK
+631 VFGKSYYEDKVAPYSDEF
-639 ALGMESLRI
+639 
-648 SEKFVGFYGEE
+648 FQY
-659 PLFQKLWIPTEK
+659 PLF
-671 ELLGTNVGNPEYK
+671 
-684 DIALQGQYPYF
+684 
-695 VLHPNA
+695 
-701 YISNKP
+701 
-707 FLLAKSIGGQ
+707 AKSQEEKIC
-717 IFLSS
+717 IKENKS
-722 NGTVIPG
+722 
-729 DYGFLQANGGKNQMV
+729 
-744 QIPIGFRIQI
+744 PIGFVLLDAQPGGRQALTSYYGTNFSAEYENVFTKEQKKNEYCIPICFRVALPG

>member
-79 LISSVTLS
+79 LVSSVTLS

-123 VVSSSTLSE
+123 VVSRSTLSE

-137 KKFDT
+137 KKFET
-142 IGTREVARV
+142 IGVGEAARV
-151 EAEKKRVIA
+151 EAEKKRIVA

-166 AEGKRNQSLANIVS
+166 AEEKRNQSLANIVS
-180 EEEKIKALSEE
+180 EEEKIKAVSEE
-191 TKGYRDSIKEDKEAV
+191 VKGYRDSIKEDKEAV

-234 EASKTSAISEGNKIK
+234 EASKASVISEGNKIK

-271 EANNAK
+271 EANSAK
-277 NEAISAKNAANSI
+277 NEAVSAKNAANSI
-290 KGEVQALKNEA
+290 KGEVQALKNEENNA
-301 NSTVERAKQNADR
+301 AARAKQNADR
-314 AETFANNARVSE
+314 AETFANNAKLSE

-331 FKTEAS
+331 FKAEAS
-337 VSAQKAKDSEAK
+337 VSAQKAKDAESK

-412 IESDVRKWSQDP
+412 IESDVKKWSQDP

-447 FRTGMWD
+447 FRAGMWD

-502 EQEKLLKLMELE
+502 EQEKLLKLVELE
-514 KKPERELG
+514 KQPERNIAEL
-522 EVLGL
+522 LGYPINSS
-527 GADHSEQYVLAG
+527 GQYVLAG
-539 LQIAMRYGAYGHIRP
+539 LQIAMRKGEYGHIRP
-554 GDYIV
+554 GDYFYYDWEQ
-559 IGGKK
+559 KNRKLK
-564 FYVAGVNCQFN
+564 FKVLGVNPYN
-575 SNRNGEI
+575 IGTPHI
-582 LPIKNHVDFICMD
+582 DFICLDERNTSAFMD
-595 TGVVPAL
+595 MEKLKTFTKYGR
-602 SNEQVAKY
+602 AKT
-610 KADPIIN
+610 ASIIN
-617 NNWSLTAVN
+617 EWNKEFIADNASLMRFIFTKYINDVGQM
-626 KIMEE
+626 KIWAPTKCEVFGKSYYDDKVAPYSEE
-631 CVFPSFKK
+631 LFQ
-639 ALGMESLRI
+639 
-648 SEKFVGFYGEE
+648 Y
-659 PLFQKLWIPTEK
+659 PLF
-671 ELLGTNVGNPEYK
+671 
-684 DIALQGQYPYF
+684 
-695 VLHPNA
+695 
-701 YISNKP
+701 
-707 FLLAKSIGGQ
+707 AKSQEEKICVKENN
-717 IFLSS
+717 S
-722 NGTVIPG
+722 
-729 DYGFLQANGGKNQMV
+729 
-744 QIPIGFRIQI
+744 PIGFVLLDTQPGGRQALTSSYGTNFSAEYNNVFTKEQKKDEYCIPICFRVALPG

>member
-137 KKFDT
+137 KKFET
-142 IGTREVARV
+142 IGVGEAARV
-151 EAEKKRVIA
+151 EAEKKRIVA

-180 EEEKIKALSEE
+180 EEEKIKAVSEE
-191 TKGYRDSIKEDKEAV
+191 AKGYRDSIKEDKEAV
-206 SRDRKDVVSVRSEV
+206 SRDKKDVVSVRSEV
-220 ISAMNT
+220 ISAVNT

-234 EASKTSAISEGNKIK
+234 EASKTSVISEGNKIK

-271 EANNAK
+271 EANSAK
-277 NEAISAKNAANSI
+277 NEAVSAKNAANSI

-301 NSTVERAKQNADR
+301 NNAVDRAKQNADR
-314 AETFANNARVSE
+314 AETFANNAKVSE

-378 GNVKSGITEAEA
+378 GNVKGGITEAEA

-412 IESDVRKWSQDP
+412 IESDVRKWSQDI

-447 FRTGMWD
+447 FRTGVWD
-454 IHAKGLMEMRK
+454 LYAKGLTEMRK

-474 QTGVPEETMRSYV
+474 KTGVPEETMRSYV

-502 EQEKLLKLMELE
+502 EQEKLLKLVELE
-514 KKPERELG
+514 KQPERNIAEL
-522 EVLGL
+522 LGYPINSS
-527 GADHSEQYVLAG
+527 GQAVVAG
-539 LQIAMRYGAYGHIRP
+539 LQIHMRKGVYGHIRP
-554 GDYIV
+554 GDYFYYDWEQ
-559 IGGKK
+559 KNRKLK
-564 FYVAGVNCQFN
+564 FKVLGVNPYN
-575 SNRNGEI
+575 IGTPHI
-582 LPIKNHVDFICMD
+582 DFICLDERNTSAFMD
-595 TGVVPAL
+595 MEKLKTFTKYGR
-602 SNEQVAKY
+602 AKT
-610 KADPIIN
+610 ASIIN
-617 NNWSLTAVN
+617 EWNKEFIADNASLMRFIFTKYINDVGQM
-626 KIMEE
+626 KIWVPTKCEVFGKSYYDDKVAPYSEE
-631 CVFPSFKK
+631 LFQ
-639 ALGMESLRI
+639 
-648 SEKFVGFYGEE
+648 Y
-659 PLFQKLWIPTEK
+659 PLF
-671 ELLGTNVGNPEYK
+671 
-684 DIALQGQYPYF
+684 
-695 VLHPNA
+695 
-701 YISNKP
+701 
-707 FLLAKSIGGQ
+707 AKSQEEKICVKENK
-717 IFLSS
+717 S
-722 NGTVIPG
+722 
-729 DYGFLQANGGKNQMV
+729 
-744 QIPIGFRIQI
+744 PIGFVLLDTQPGGRQALTSSYGTNFSAEYNNVFTKEQKKDEYCIPICFRVALPG

>member
-22 GEAETTVR
+22 GEAETTAR

-79 LISSVTLS
+79 LVSSVTLS

-123 VVSSSTLSE
+123 VVSRSTLSE

-137 KKFDT
+137 KKFET
-142 IGTREVARV
+142 IGVGEAARV
-151 EAEKKRVIA
+151 EAEKKRIVA

-166 AEGKRNQSLANIVS
+166 AEEKRNQSLANIVS
-180 EEEKIKALSEE
+180 EEEKIKAVSEE
-191 TKGYRDSIKEDKEAV
+191 AKGYRDSIKEDKEAV

-220 ISAMNT
+220 ISAVNT
-226 AQQYASSA
+226 AQQYASLA
-234 EASKTSAISEGNKIK
+234 EVSKTSAISEGNKIK

-261 ARNEAVNAKT
+261 ARNEAVNAKAEANRAKDEAVYAKN
-271 EANNAK
+271 EANNA
-277 NEAISAKNAANSI
+277 AA
-290 KGEVQALKNEA
+290 
-301 NSTVERAKQNADR
+301 RAKQNADR
-314 AETFANNARVSE
+314 AETFANNAKVSE

-331 FKTEAS
+331 FKTEAN

-363 SITKEEMKTYVDSAV
+363 SITKEEMKTYVDSVV

-397 ANDSITSR
+397 ANESITSR

-424 SADLSIDGTSI
+424 FADLSIDATSV
-435 IPGYFFKNSLSG
+435 IPGYFFKNALSG
-447 FRTGMWD
+447 FKTGMFD
-454 IHAKGLMEMRK
+454 IYGKGQLELRNVEK
-465 YVSGEIGKV
+465 SLYSTQRDLLTFLNRGNALETFKEIKSLVKRNQHDRLKV
-474 QTGVPEETMRSYV
+474 
-487 AGEIGKVKTGAGLTE
+487 
-502 EQEKLLKLMELE
+502 
-514 KKPERELG
+514 
-522 EVLGL
+522 
-527 GADHSEQYVLAG
+527 
-539 LQIAMRYGAYGHIRP
+539 

-559 IGGKK
+559 DNNIKWIVASIDRLGEKRSVEFITFDFPDTLSIDLETSKNKVFHLKDFDIEISKICNNIEATSRLAREGIPSKTILYYKEDTYETMYYAPEYESVDSLIALGGMII
-564 FYVAGVNCQFN
+564 A
-575 SNRNGEI
+575 SLMTGEKGEVPFGATAI
-582 LPIKNHVDFICMD
+582 PLFDLEIFKRKLYASGYLVRELAVGRLHATKGDIPKLDDFDSKAPSDKRSKLPK
-595 TGVVPAL
+595 
-602 SNEQVAKY
+602 
-610 KADPIIN
+610 PII
-617 NNWSLTAVN
+617 
-626 KIMEE
+626 
-631 CVFPSFKK
+631 C
-639 ALGMESLRI
+639 
-648 SEKFVGFYGEE
+648 
-659 PLFQKLWIPTEK
+659 
-671 ELLGTNVGNPEYK
+671 
-684 DIALQGQYPYF
+684 
-695 VLHPNA
+695 
-701 YISNKP
+701 
-707 FLLAKSIGGQ
+707 
-717 IFLSS
+717 
-722 NGTVIPG
+722 
-729 DYGFLQANGGKNQMV
+729 
-744 QIPIGFRIQI
+744 FRIEGN

>member
-79 LISSVTLS
+79 LVSSVTLS

-123 VVSSSTLSE
+123 VVSRSTLSE

-137 KKFDT
+137 KKFET
-142 IGTREVARV
+142 IGVGEAARV
-151 EAEKKRVIA
+151 EAEKKRIVA

-166 AEGKRNQSLANIVS
+166 AEEKRNQSLANIVS
-180 EEEKIKALSEE
+180 EEEKIKAISEE
-191 TKGYRDSIKEDKEAV
+191 AKGYRDSIKEDKEAV
-206 SRDRKDVVSVRSEV
+206 SRDKKDVVSVRSEV

-234 EASKTSAISEGNKIK
+234 ESSKA
-249 EATIAIKNEATT
+249 EATT

-301 NSTVERAKQNADR
+301 NSTVDRAKQNADR
-314 AETFANNARVSE
+314 AETFANNAKLSE
-326 GKAEG
+326 GKVEG

-412 IESDVRKWSQDP
+412 IESDVRKWSQDI

-447 FRTGMWD
+447 FRTGVWD
-454 IHAKGLMEMRK
+454 LYAKGLTEMRK
-465 YVSGEIGKV
+465 YVS
-474 QTGVPEETMRSYV
+474 
-487 AGEIGKVKTGAGLTE
+487 GEIGKVKTGAGLTE
-502 EQEKLLKLMELE
+502 EQEKLLKLVELE
-514 KKPERELG
+514 KQPERNIAEL
-522 EVLGL
+522 LGYPINSS
-527 GADHSEQYVLAG
+527 GQYVLAG
-539 LQIAMRYGAYGHIRP
+539 LQIAMRKGEYGHIRP
-554 GDYIV
+554 GDYFYYDWEQ
-559 IGGKK
+559 KNRKLK
-564 FYVAGVNCQFN
+564 FKVLGVNPYN
-575 SNRNGEI
+575 IGTPHI
-582 LPIKNHVDFICMD
+582 DFICLDERNTSAFMD
-595 TGVVPAL
+595 MEKLKTFTRTGRWKTA
-602 SNEQVAKY
+602 S
-610 KADPIIN
+610 IIN
-617 NNWSLTAVN
+617 EWNKEFIADNASLMRFIYTKYINDAGQM
-626 KIMEE
+626 KIWAPTKCE
-631 CVFPSFKK
+631 VFGKSYYEDKVAPYSDEF
-639 ALGMESLRI
+639 
-648 SEKFVGFYGEE
+648 FQY
-659 PLFQKLWIPTEK
+659 PLFAKSQDERVCIK
-671 ELLGTNVGNPEYK
+671 ENKSSIGFVLLDAQPGGRQALTSYYGTNFSAEYENVFTK
-684 DIALQGQYPYF
+684 EQ
-695 VLHPNA
+695 
-701 YISNKP
+701 K
-707 FLLAKSIGGQ
+707 
-717 IFLSS
+717 
-722 NGTVIPG
+722 
-729 DYGFLQANGGKNQMV
+729 KNEYC
-744 QIPIGFRIQI
+744 IPICFRVALPG

>member
-30 EFSIDRLSG
+30 EFGIDRLSG

-73 SIILRW
+73 AIILRW
-79 LISSVTLS
+79 LVSSVTLS

-142 IGTREVARV
+142 IGVGEAARV
-151 EAEKKRVIA
+151 EAEKKRIVA

-166 AEGKRNQSLANIVS
+166 AEEKRNRSLANIVS
-180 EEEKIKALSEE
+180 EEAKIKAVSEE
-191 TKGYRDSIKEDKEAV
+191 AKGYRDSIKEDKEAV
-206 SRDRKDVVSVRSEV
+206 SRDRNDVVSVRSEV

-234 EASKTSAISEGNKIK
+234 ESSKA
-249 EATIAIKNEATT
+249 EATT

-301 NSTVERAKQNADR
+301 NSTVDRAKQNADR
-314 AETFANNARVSE
+314 AETFANNAKVSE

-337 VSAQKAKDSEAK
+337 VSAQKAKDAESK

-397 ANDSITSR
+397 ANESITSR

-424 SADLSIDGTSI
+424 FADLSIDATSV
-435 IPGYFFKNSLSG
+435 IPGYFFKNALSG
-447 FRTGMWD
+447 FKTGMFD
-454 IHAKGLMEMRK
+454 IHAKGLMELRNVEK
-465 YVSGEIGKV
+465 SLYSTQRDLLTFLNRGSVLETFKEIKRLVNGNQHDKLKV
-474 QTGVPEETMRSYV
+474 
-487 AGEIGKVKTGAGLTE
+487 
-502 EQEKLLKLMELE
+502 
-514 KKPERELG
+514 
-522 EVLGL
+522 
-527 GADHSEQYVLAG
+527 
-539 LQIAMRYGAYGHIRP
+539 

-559 IGGKK
+559 DNNIKWIVASIDRLGEKRSVEFITFDFPDTLSISETKNRVFTLKDFDIEISKICNNTEATSRLAREGIPSKTTFYYGEGTYETMYYAIDVGNVDLISVAVFLSVIYAAGGNNNEKPI
-564 FYVAGVNCQFN
+564 
-575 SNRNGEI
+575 I
-582 LPIKNHVDFICMD
+582 LPIIPLFNLEMFRRK
-595 TGVVPAL
+595 L
-602 SNEQVAKY
+602 SASAYLVRSVLESSAF
-610 KADPIIN
+610 
-617 NNWSLTAVN
+617 AVT
-626 KIMEE
+626 KDS
-631 CVFPSFKK
+631 VPSFRDFDSKVPYDK
-639 ALGMESLRI
+639 RAQLP
-648 SEKFVGFYGEE
+648 K
-659 PLFQKLWIPTEK
+659 PLIC
-671 ELLGTNVGNPEYK
+671 
-684 DIALQGQYPYF
+684 
-695 VLHPNA
+695 
-701 YISNKP
+701 
-707 FLLAKSIGGQ
+707 
-717 IFLSS
+717 
-722 NGTVIPG
+722 
-729 DYGFLQANGGKNQMV
+729 
-744 QIPIGFRIQI
+744 FRIEGN

>member
-137 KKFDT
+137 KKFET
-142 IGTREVARV
+142 IGVGEAARV
-151 EAEKKRVIA
+151 EAEKKRIVA

-180 EEEKIKALSEE
+180 EEEKIKAVSEE
-191 TKGYRDSIKEDKEAV
+191 AKGYRDSIKEDKEAV
-206 SRDRKDVVSVRSEV
+206 SRDKKDVVSVRSEA

-234 EASKTSAISEGNKIK
+234 EASKA
-249 EATIAIKNEATT
+249 EATT

-271 EANNAK
+271 EANSAK
-277 NEAISAKNAANSI
+277 NEAVSAKNAANSI

-301 NSTVERAKQNADR
+301 NNAVDRAKQNADR
-314 AETFANNARVSE
+314 AETFANNAKVSE

-378 GNVKSGITEAEA
+378 GNVKGGITEAEA

-412 IESDVRKWSQDP
+412 IESDVRKWSQDI

-447 FRTGMWD
+447 FRIGVWD
-454 IHAKGLMEMRK
+454 LYAKGLMEMRK
-465 YVSGEIGKV
+465 YVS
-474 QTGVPEETMRSYV
+474 R
-487 AGEIGKVKTGAGLTE
+487 EIGKVKTGAGLTE
-502 EQEKLLKLMELE
+502 EQEKLLKLVELE
-514 KKPERELG
+514 KQPERNIAEL
-522 EVLGL
+522 LGYPINSS
-527 GADHSEQYVLAG
+527 GQAVVAG
-539 LQIAMRYGAYGHIRP
+539 LQIHMRKGVYGHIRP
-554 GDYIV
+554 GDYFYYDWEQ
-559 IGGKK
+559 KNRKLK
-564 FYVAGVNCQFN
+564 FKVLGVNPYNF
-575 SNRNGEI
+575 GI
-582 LPIKNHVDFICMD
+582 PHIDFICLDERNTSAFMD
-595 TGVVPAL
+595 MEKLKTFTKYGR
-602 SNEQVAKY
+602 AKT
-610 KADPIIN
+610 ASIIN
-617 NNWSLTAVN
+617 EWNKEFIADNASLMRFIFTKYINDVGQM
-626 KIMEE
+626 KIWVPTKCEVFGKSYYDDKVAPYSEE
-631 CVFPSFKK
+631 LFQ
-639 ALGMESLRI
+639 
-648 SEKFVGFYGEE
+648 Y
-659 PLFQKLWIPTEK
+659 PLF
-671 ELLGTNVGNPEYK
+671 
-684 DIALQGQYPYF
+684 
-695 VLHPNA
+695 
-701 YISNKP
+701 
-707 FLLAKSIGGQ
+707 AKSQEEKICVKENK
-717 IFLSS
+717 S
-722 NGTVIPG
+722 
-729 DYGFLQANGGKNQMV
+729 
-744 QIPIGFRIQI
+744 PIGFVLLDTQPGGRQALTSSYGTNFSAEYNNVFTKEQKKDEYCIPICFRVALPG

>member
-63 SDLEKIVTDD
+63 SDLEKVVTDD

-79 LISSVTLS
+79 LVSSVTLS

-123 VVSSSTLSE
+123 AVSSSTLSE

-137 KKFDT
+137 KKFET
-142 IGTREVARV
+142 IGVGEAARV
-151 EAEKKRVIA
+151 EAEKKRIVA

-166 AEGKRNQSLANIVS
+166 AEEKRNQSLANIVS
-180 EEEKIKALSEE
+180 EEEKIKAVSEE
-191 TKGYRDSIKEDKEAV
+191 AKGYRDSIKEDKEAV
-206 SRDRKDVVSVRSEV
+206 SRDRNDVVSVRSEV

-234 EASKTSAISEGNKIK
+234 EASKASVISEGNKIK
-249 EATIAIKNEATT
+249 EATTAIKNEATT

-277 NEAISAKNAANSI
+277 NEAVSAKNETNNAVA
-290 KGEVQALKNEA
+290 
-301 NSTVERAKQNADR
+301 RAKQNADR
-314 AETFANNARVSE
+314 AETFANNAKVSE

-363 SITKEEMKTYVDSAV
+363 SITKEEMKSYVDSAV

-454 IHAKGLMEMRK
+454 IHAKGLTEMRK

-474 QTGVPEETMRSYV
+474 KTGVPEETMRSYV

-502 EQEKLLKLMELE
+502 EQEKLLKLVELE
-514 KKPERELG
+514 KQPERNIAEL
-522 EVLGL
+522 LGYPINSS
-527 GADHSEQYVLAG
+527 GQYVLAG
-539 LQIAMRYGAYGHIRP
+539 LQIAMRKGEYGHILP
-554 GDYIV
+554 GDYFYYDWEQ
-559 IGGKK
+559 KNRRLK
-564 FYVAGVNCQFN
+564 FKVLGVNPY
-575 SNRNGEI
+575 SIGMRHI
-582 LPIKNHVDFICMD
+582 DFICLDERNTSAFMD
-595 TGVVPAL
+595 MEKLKTFTRTGRWKTA
-602 SNEQVAKY
+602 S
-610 KADPIIN
+610 IIN
-617 NNWSLTAVN
+617 EWNKEFIADNASLMRFIYTKYINDAGQM
-626 KIMEE
+626 KIWAPTKCE
-631 CVFPSFKK
+631 VFGKSYYEDKVAPYSDEF
-639 ALGMESLRI
+639 
-648 SEKFVGFYGEE
+648 FQY
-659 PLFQKLWIPTEK
+659 PLF
-671 ELLGTNVGNPEYK
+671 
-684 DIALQGQYPYF
+684 
-695 VLHPNA
+695 
-701 YISNKP
+701 
-707 FLLAKSIGGQ
+707 AKSQEEKIC
-717 IFLSS
+717 IKENKS
-722 NGTVIPG
+722 
-729 DYGFLQANGGKNQMV
+729 
-744 QIPIGFRIQI
+744 PIGFVLLDAQPGGRQALTSYYGTNFSAEYENVFTKEQKKNEYCIPICFRVALPG

>member
-22 GEAETTVR
+22 GEVETTVR

-79 LISSVTLS
+79 LVSSVTLS

-123 VVSSSTLSE
+123 VVSRSTLSE

-137 KKFDT
+137 KKFET
-142 IGTREVARV
+142 IGVGEAARV
-151 EAEKKRVIA
+151 EAEKKRIVA

-166 AEGKRNQSLANIVS
+166 AEEKRNRSLANIIS
-180 EEEKIKALSEE
+180 EEEKIKAVSEE

-206 SRDRKDVVSVRSEV
+206 SRDRKDVISVRSEV

-234 EASKTSAISEGNKIK
+234 ESSKA
-249 EATIAIKNEATT
+249 EATT

-271 EANNAK
+271 EANSAK
-277 NEAISAKNAANSI
+277 NEAVSAKNTANSI
-290 KGEVQALKNEA
+290 KGEVQALKNETNNVVA
-301 NSTVERAKQNADR
+301 RAKQNADR
-314 AETFANNARVSE
+314 AETFANNAKVSE

-331 FKTEAS
+331 FKAEAS

-412 IESDVRKWSQDP
+412 IESDVKKWSQDP
-424 SADLSIDGTSI
+424 SAELSIDGTSI

-447 FRTGMWD
+447 FRAGMWD

-465 YVSGEIGKV
+465 YVSGEISKV

-487 AGEIGKVKTGAGLTE
+487 AGEIGKIKTGAGLTE

-514 KKPERELG
+514 KQPERNIAEL
-522 EVLGL
+522 LGYPINSS
-527 GADHSEQYVLAG
+527 GQAVVAG
-539 LQIAMRYGAYGHIRP
+539 LQIHMRKGVYGHIRP
-554 GDYIV
+554 GDYFYYDWEQ
-559 IGGKK
+559 KNRKLK
-564 FYVAGVNCQFN
+564 FKVLGVNPYN
-575 SNRNGEI
+575 IGNPHI
-582 LPIKNHVDFICMD
+582 DFICLDERNTSAFMD
-595 TGVVPAL
+595 MEKLKTFTKYGR
-602 SNEQVAKY
+602 AKT
-610 KADPIIN
+610 ASIIN
-617 NNWSLTAVN
+617 EWNKEFIADNASLMRFIFTKYINDVGQM
-626 KIMEE
+626 KIWAPTKCE
-631 CVFPSFKK
+631 VFGKSYYEDKV
-639 ALGMESLRI
+639 ALYSDEV
-648 SEKFVGFYGEE
+648 FQY
-659 PLFQKLWIPTEK
+659 PLF
-671 ELLGTNVGNPEYK
+671 
-684 DIALQGQYPYF
+684 
-695 VLHPNA
+695 
-701 YISNKP
+701 
-707 FLLAKSIGGQ
+707 AKSQEEKICVKENN
-717 IFLSS
+717 S
-722 NGTVIPG
+722 
-729 DYGFLQANGGKNQMV
+729 
-744 QIPIGFRIQI
+744 PIGFVLLDTQPGGRQALTSSYGTNFSAEYNNVFTKEQKKDEYCIPICFRVALPG

>member
-79 LISSVTLS
+79 LVSSVTSS

-123 VVSSSTLSE
+123 VVSRSTLSE

-137 KKFDT
+137 KKFET
-142 IGTREVARV
+142 IGVGEAARV
-151 EAEKKRVIA
+151 EAEKKRIAA

-166 AEGKRNQSLANIVS
+166 AEEKRNQSLANIVS
-180 EEEKIKALSEE
+180 EEEKIKAVSEE
-191 TKGYRDSIKEDKEAV
+191 VKGYRDSIKEDKEAV
-206 SRDRKDVVSVRSEV
+206 SRDKKDVVSVRSEV

-234 EASKTSAISEGNKIK
+234 ESSKA
-249 EATIAIKNEATT
+249 EATT

-271 EANNAK
+271 EANSAK

-290 KGEVQALKNEA
+290 KGEVQTLKNEA
-301 NSTVERAKQNADR
+301 NNAVARANQNADR
-314 AETFANNARVSE
+314 AETFANNAKVSE
-326 GKAEG
+326 SKAEG
-331 FKTEAS
+331 FKAEAS

-378 GNVKSGITEAEA
+378 GNVKAGITEAEA

-424 SADLSIDGTSI
+424 SADLIIDGTSI

-454 IHAKGLMEMRK
+454 IHATGLMEMRK
-465 YVSGEIGKV
+465 YVSE
-474 QTGVPEETMRSYV
+474 
-487 AGEIGKVKTGAGLTE
+487 EIGKVKTGAGLTE

-514 KKPERELG
+514 KKPEREIGELLG
-522 EVLGL
+522 F
-527 GADHSEQYVLAG
+527 GADYSIQYILAA
-539 LQIAMRYGAYGHIRP
+539 LQLHMRKGAYGHIRP
-554 GDYIV
+554 GDYFYYDWV
-559 IGGKK
+559 QKNRKLK
-564 FYVAGVNCQFN
+564 FKVLGVNPYN
-575 SNRNGEI
+575 IGKPHI
-582 LPIKNHVDFICMD
+582 DFICLDARNTSAFMD
-595 TGVVPAL
+595 MEKLKTYTAYGRYKSAGIIYEWSKEFISDNADLLRYVTEK
-602 SNEQVAKY
+602 SIEQAGNMKIWAPTKCEVFGKSY
-610 KADPIIN
+610 YEDKAYPYSD
-617 NNWSLTAVN
+617 
-626 KIMEE
+626 E
-631 CVFPSFKK
+631 FFQ
-639 ALGMESLRI
+639 
-648 SEKFVGFYGEE
+648 Y
-659 PLFQKLWIPTEK
+659 PLFAKSQEEK
-671 ELLGTNVGNPEYK
+671 ICRADNNRAIGFVLLDQSPVNRQALTSSTGTNFSAEYNNVFTKEQKK
-684 DIALQGQYPYF
+684 DEYC
-695 VLHPNA
+695 
-701 YISNKP
+701 
-707 FLLAKSIGGQ
+707 
-717 IFLSS
+717 
-722 NGTVIPG
+722 
-729 DYGFLQANGGKNQMV
+729 
-744 QIPIGFRIQI
+744 IPICFRVALPG

>member
-79 LISSVTLS
+79 LVSSVTLS

-137 KKFDT
+137 KKFET
-142 IGTREVARV
+142 IGVGEAARV
-151 EAEKKRVIA
+151 EAEKKRIVA

-180 EEEKIKALSEE
+180 EEEKIKAVSEE
-191 TKGYRDSIKEDKEAV
+191 AKGYRDSIKEDKEAV
-206 SRDRKDVVSVRSEV
+206 SRDKKDVISVRSEV

-234 EASKTSAISEGNKIK
+234 ESSKA
-249 EATIAIKNEATT
+249 EATT

-271 EANNAK
+271 EATSAK
-277 NEAISAKNAANSI
+277 NEAVSAKNAANSI

-301 NSTVERAKQNADR
+301 NSTVDRAKQNADR
-314 AETFANNARVSE
+314 AETFANNAKISE

-412 IESDVRKWSQDP
+412 IESDVKKWSQDP

-447 FRTGMWD
+447 FRMGMWD

-465 YVSGEIGKV
+465 YVSREIGKV

-514 KKPERELG
+514 KKPEREIG
-522 EVLGL
+522 ELLGL

-575 SNRNGEI
+575 RNRNGDI

-610 KADPIIN
+610 KADPIIK
-617 NNWSLTAVN
+617 NNWSLAAVN

-639 ALGMESLRI
+639 ALGMESLII

-701 YISNKP
+701 YISNKLC
-707 FLLAKSIGGQ
+707 LLAKSIGGQ
-717 IFLSS
+717 LFFSS
-722 NGTVIPG
+722 NGTVLPG
-729 DYGFLQANGGKNQMV
+729 DYGFLQADGGKNQIV

>member
-73 SIILRW
+73 AIILRW

-123 VVSSSTLSE
+123 VVSRSTLSE

-142 IGTREVARV
+142 IGAREAARV
-151 EAEKKRVIA
+151 EAEKKRIAA

-180 EEEKIKALSEE
+180 EEEKIKAVSEE
-191 TKGYRDSIKEDKEAV
+191 VKGYRDSIKEDKEAV
-206 SRDRKDVVSVRSEV
+206 SRDKKDVVSVRSEV

-234 EASKTSAISEGNKIK
+234 ESSKA
-249 EATIAIKNEATT
+249 EATT

-301 NSTVERAKQNADR
+301 NSTVDRAKQNADR
-314 AETFANNARVSE
+314 AETFANNAKVSE

-378 GNVKSGITEAEA
+378 GNVKGGITEAEA

-424 SADLSIDGTSI
+424 SAELSIDGTSI

-447 FRTGMWD
+447 FRAGMWD

-502 EQEKLLKLMELE
+502 EQEKLLKLVELE
-514 KKPERELG
+514 KQPERNIAEL
-522 EVLGL
+522 LGYPINSS
-527 GADHSEQYVLAG
+527 GQYVLAG
-539 LQIAMRYGAYGHIRP
+539 LQIAMRKGEYGHIRP
-554 GDYIV
+554 GDYFYYDWEQ
-559 IGGKK
+559 KNRRLK
-564 FYVAGVNCQFN
+564 FKVLGVNPY
-575 SNRNGEI
+575 SIGMRHI
-582 LPIKNHVDFICMD
+582 DFICLDERNTSAFMD
-595 TGVVPAL
+595 MEKLKTFTRTGRWKTA
-602 SNEQVAKY
+602 S
-610 KADPIIN
+610 IIN
-617 NNWSLTAVN
+617 EWNKEFIADNASLMRFIYTKYINDAGQM
-626 KIMEE
+626 KIWAPTKCE
-631 CVFPSFKK
+631 VFGKSYYEDKVAPYSDEF
-639 ALGMESLRI
+639 
-648 SEKFVGFYGEE
+648 FQY
-659 PLFQKLWIPTEK
+659 PLF
-671 ELLGTNVGNPEYK
+671 
-684 DIALQGQYPYF
+684 
-695 VLHPNA
+695 
-701 YISNKP
+701 
-707 FLLAKSIGGQ
+707 AKSQEEKIC
-717 IFLSS
+717 IKENKS
-722 NGTVIPG
+722 
-729 DYGFLQANGGKNQMV
+729 
-744 QIPIGFRIQI
+744 PIGFVLLDAQPGGRQALTSYYGTNFSAEYENVFTKEQKKNEYCIPICFRVASP

>member
-123 VVSSSTLSE
+123 VVSRSTLSE

-137 KKFDT
+137 KKFET
-142 IGTREVARV
+142 IGVGEAARV
-151 EAEKKRVIA
+151 EAEKKRIVA

-166 AEGKRNQSLANIVS
+166 AEEKRNQSLANIIS
-180 EEEKIKALSEE
+180 EEEKIKAVSEE
-191 TKGYRDSIKEDKEAV
+191 AKGYRDSIKEDKEAV
-206 SRDRKDVVSVRSEV
+206 SRDRKDVISVRSEV
-220 ISAMNT
+220 ISAVNT

-234 EASKTSAISEGNKIK
+234 EASKASVISEGNKVK

-271 EANNAK
+271 EANSAK
-277 NEAISAKNAANSI
+277 NEAVSAKNAANSI

-301 NSTVERAKQNADR
+301 NNAVDRAKQNADR
-314 AETFANNARVSE
+314 AETFANNAKASE

-331 FKTEAS
+331 FKAEAS

-424 SADLSIDGTSI
+424 SAELNIDGTSI

-447 FRTGMWD
+447 FRTGVWD
-454 IHAKGLMEMRK
+454 LYAKG
-465 YVSGEIGKV
+465 
-474 QTGVPEETMRSYV
+474 Q
-487 AGEIGKVKTGAGLTE
+487 
-502 EQEKLLKLMELE
+502 MELVNM
-514 KKPERELG
+514 KKSLYSTQRDLLTFLNRGNALETFKEIKSLVKRNQHDQLK
-522 EVLGL
+522 V
-527 GADHSEQYVLAG
+527 
-539 LQIAMRYGAYGHIRP
+539 

-559 IGGKK
+559 DNNIKW
-564 FYVAGVNCQFN
+564 FVASIDRLGEKRSVEFLTFDFPNTL
-575 SNRNGEI
+575 SISETTNREFHLKDFDIEI
-582 LPIKNHVDFICMD
+582 SKICNNTEATSWLAREGIPSKTTLYYEKDTYETMYYAPEHESVD
-595 TGVVPAL
+595 G
-602 SNEQVAKY
+602 
-610 KADPIIN
+610 IN
-617 NNWSLTAVN
+617 
-626 KIMEE
+626 
-631 CVFPSFKK
+631 
-639 ALGMESLRI
+639 ALGAALIFSFIMKKEATANVDATNI
-648 SEKFVGFYGEE
+648 
-659 PLFQKLWIPTEK
+659 PLFNLEIFKRKLYASAY
-671 ELLGTNVGNPEYK
+671 LLRSGMGFGSYSVTKGVLPNVGDFDSKASPDK
-684 DIALQGQYPYF
+684 RSKLP
-695 VLHPNA
+695 
-701 YISNKP
+701 KP
-707 FLLAKSIGGQ
+707 LIC
-717 IFLSS
+717 
-722 NGTVIPG
+722 
-729 DYGFLQANGGKNQMV
+729 
-744 QIPIGFRIQI
+744 FRIEGN

>member
-79 LISSVTLS
+79 LVSSVTLS

-123 VVSSSTLSE
+123 VVSRSTLSE

-142 IGTREVARV
+142 IGVGEAARV
-151 EAEKKRVIA
+151 EAEKKRIVA

-166 AEGKRNQSLANIVS
+166 AEEKRNQSLANIVS
-180 EEEKIKALSEE
+180 EEAKIKAVSEE
-191 TKGYRDSIKEDKEAV
+191 AKGYRDSVREDKEAV
-206 SRDRKDVVSVRSEV
+206 SRDKKDVVSVRSEV

-234 EASKTSAISEGNKIK
+234 ESSKA
-249 EATIAIKNEATT
+249 EATT

-271 EANNAK
+271 EANSAK
-277 NEAISAKNAANSI
+277 NEAVSAKNATNSI

-301 NSTVERAKQNADR
+301 NSTVDRAKQNADR
-314 AETFANNARVSE
+314 AETFANNAKVSE

-331 FKTEAS
+331 FKAEAS
-337 VSAQKAKDSEAK
+337 VSAQKAKDAESK

-378 GNVKSGITEAEA
+378 GNVKGGITEAEA

-447 FRTGMWD
+447 FRAGMWD
-454 IHAKGLMEMRK
+454 IHAKGLTEMRK

-474 QTGVPEETMRSYV
+474 KTGVPEETMRSYV

-514 KKPERELG
+514 KKPEREIG
-522 EVLGL
+522 ELLGL
-527 GADHSEQYVLAG
+527 GADHSEQYVIAG

-554 GDYIV
+554 GDYFYYDWV
-559 IGGKK
+559 QKNRKLK
-564 FYVAGVNCQFN
+564 FKVLGVNPYN
-575 SNRNGEI
+575 IGKPHI
-582 LPIKNHVDFICMD
+582 DFICLDARNTSAFMD
-595 TGVVPAL
+595 MEKLKTYTAYGRYKSSGIIYEWSKEFISDNADLLRFVTEK
-602 SNEQVAKY
+602 SIEQAGNMKIWAPTKCEVFGKSY
-610 KADPIIN
+610 YEDKAYPYSD
-617 NNWSLTAVN
+617 
-626 KIMEE
+626 E
-631 CVFPSFKK
+631 FFQ
-639 ALGMESLRI
+639 
-648 SEKFVGFYGEE
+648 Y
-659 PLFQKLWIPTEK
+659 PLFAKSQEEK
-671 ELLGTNVGNPEYK
+671 ICRADNNRAIGFVLLDQSPVNRQALTSSTGTNFSAEYYNVFTKEQKK
-684 DIALQGQYPYF
+684 DEYC
-695 VLHPNA
+695 
-701 YISNKP
+701 
-707 FLLAKSIGGQ
+707 
-717 IFLSS
+717 
-722 NGTVIPG
+722 
-729 DYGFLQANGGKNQMV
+729 M
-744 QIPIGFRIQI
+744 PICFRVAAP

>member
-63 SDLEKIVTDD
+63 SDLEKVVTDD
-73 SIILRW
+73 AIILRW

-180 EEEKIKALSEE
+180 EEEKIKAVSEE
-191 TKGYRDSIKEDKEAV
+191 AKGYRDSIKEDKEAV
-206 SRDRKDVVSVRSEV
+206 SRDKKDVVSVRSEV
-220 ISAMNT
+220 ISAVNT

-261 ARNEAVNAKT
+261 ARNEAVNAKAEANRAKDEAVYAKN
-271 EANNAK
+271 EANNA
-277 NEAISAKNAANSI
+277 AA
-290 KGEVQALKNEA
+290 
-301 NSTVERAKQNADR
+301 RAKQNADR
-314 AETFANNARVSE
+314 AETFANNAKVSE

-331 FKTEAS
+331 FKTEAN

-363 SITKEEMKTYVDSAV
+363 SITKEEMKTYVDSAI

-397 ANDSITSR
+397 ANESITSR
-405 FADGKGT
+405 FADGKGM

-424 SADLSIDGTSI
+424 FADLSIDATSV
-435 IPGYFFKNSLSG
+435 IPGYFFKNALSG
-447 FRTGMWD
+447 FKTGMFD
-454 IHAKGLMEMRK
+454 IYGKGQLELRNVEK
-465 YVSGEIGKV
+465 SLYSTQRDLQVFLNRGSVLDTFKEIKRLVNGNQHDKLKV
-474 QTGVPEETMRSYV
+474 
-487 AGEIGKVKTGAGLTE
+487 
-502 EQEKLLKLMELE
+502 
-514 KKPERELG
+514 
-522 EVLGL
+522 
-527 GADHSEQYVLAG
+527 
-539 LQIAMRYGAYGHIRP
+539 

-559 IGGKK
+559 DNNIKWIVASIDRLGEKRSVEFLTFDFPDTLSISETKNRVFTLKDFDIEISKICNNTEATSRLAREGIPSKTTFYYGEGTYETMYYAIDVGNVDLISVAVFLSVIYAAGG
-564 FYVAGVNCQFN
+564 NN
-575 SNRNGEI
+575 NENPII
-582 LPIKNHVDFICMD
+582 LPIIPLFNLEMFRRKLSASAYLVRSVLESSAFAVTKDSVPSFRDFD
-595 TGVVPAL
+595 SKVPYDKRAQL
-602 SNEQVAKY
+602 PK
-610 KADPIIN
+610 PII
-617 NNWSLTAVN
+617 
-626 KIMEE
+626 
-631 CVFPSFKK
+631 C
-639 ALGMESLRI
+639 
-648 SEKFVGFYGEE
+648 
-659 PLFQKLWIPTEK
+659 
-671 ELLGTNVGNPEYK
+671 
-684 DIALQGQYPYF
+684 
-695 VLHPNA
+695 
-701 YISNKP
+701 
-707 FLLAKSIGGQ
+707 
-717 IFLSS
+717 
-722 NGTVIPG
+722 
-729 DYGFLQANGGKNQMV
+729 
-744 QIPIGFRIQI
+744 FRIEGN

>member
-73 SIILRW
+73 AIILRW

-123 VVSSSTLSE
+123 VVSRSTLSE

-137 KKFDT
+137 KKFET
-142 IGTREVARV
+142 IGVGEAARV
-151 EAEKKRVIA
+151 EAEKKRIVA

-166 AEGKRNQSLANIVS
+166 AEEKRNRSLANIIS
-180 EEEKIKALSEE
+180 EEEKIKAVSEE

-206 SRDRKDVVSVRSEV
+206 SRDRQDVVSVRSEV
-220 ISAMNT
+220 ISAVNT

-234 EASKTSAISEGNKIK
+234 ESSKA
-249 EATIAIKNEATT
+249 EATT

-271 EANNAK
+271 EANSAK
-277 NEAISAKNAANSI
+277 NEAVSAKNATNSI

-301 NSTVERAKQNADR
+301 NSTVDRAKQNADR
-314 AETFANNARVSE
+314 AESFANNAKVSE

-424 SADLSIDGTSI
+424 SAELSIDGTSI

-454 IHAKGLMEMRK
+454 IHAKGLMDMRK

-474 QTGVPEETMRSYV
+474 KTGVPEETMRSYV
-487 AGEIGKVKTGAGLTE
+487 AGEIGKIKTGGGLTE

-527 GADHSEQYVLAG
+527 GADHSEQYVIAG

-575 SNRNGEI
+575 SNRSGEI

-610 KADPIIN
+610 NADPAIK
-617 NNWSLTAVN
+617 NNWSLAAVN

-639 ALGMESLRI
+639 TLGMESLRI

-671 ELLGTNVGNPEYK
+671 ELLGTNVGNPDYK

-701 YISNKP
+701 YISNKL
-707 FLLAKSIGGQ
+707 FLLSKSIGGQ
-717 IFLSS
+717 LFFSS
-722 NGTVIPG
+722 NGTVLPG
-729 DYGFLQANGGKNQMV
+729 DFGFLQANGGKNQMV

>member
-123 VVSSSTLSE
+123 VVSRSTLSE

-137 KKFDT
+137 KKFET
-142 IGTREVARV
+142 IGVGEAARV
-151 EAEKKRVIA
+151 EAEKKRIVA

-166 AEGKRNQSLANIVS
+166 AEEKRNRSLANIIS
-180 EEEKIKALSEE
+180 EEEKIKAVSEE

-206 SRDRKDVVSVRSEV
+206 SRDRKDVISVRSEV
-220 ISAMNT
+220 ISAVNT

-234 EASKTSAISEGNKIK
+234 ESSKA
-249 EATIAIKNEATT
+249 EATT

-271 EANNAK
+271 EANSAK
-277 NEAISAKNAANSI
+277 NEAVSAKNATNSI

-301 NSTVERAKQNADR
+301 NSTVDRAKQNADR
-314 AETFANNARVSE
+314 AETFANNAKVSE

-378 GNVKSGITEAEA
+378 GNVKGGITEAEA

-412 IESDVRKWSQDP
+412 IESDVRKWSQDI

-447 FRTGMWD
+447 FRAGMWD
-454 IHAKGLMEMRK
+454 IHAKGLMDMRK
-465 YVSGEIGKV
+465 YVSGEISKV
-474 QTGVPEETMRSYV
+474 KTGVPEETMRSYV
-487 AGEIGKVKTGAGLTE
+487 ASEIGKVKTGAGLTE
-502 EQEKLLKLMELE
+502 KQERLLNLLELE
-514 KKPERELG
+514 RKPEREIG
-522 EVLGL
+522 ELLGL
-527 GADHSEQYVLAG
+527 GADHSGQYVLAG
-539 LQIAMRYGAYGHIRP
+539 LQILMRKGEYGHIRP
-554 GDYIV
+554 GDYFYHNWEQ
-559 IGGKK
+559 KNRKLK
-564 FYVAGVNCQFN
+564 FKVLGVNPYN
-575 SNRNGEI
+575 IGKPHI
-582 LPIKNHVDFICMD
+582 DFICLDERNTSAFMD
-595 TGVVPAL
+595 MEKLKTFTAGGR
-602 SNEQVAKY
+602 Y
-610 KADPIIN
+610 KTAGIIYE
-617 NNWSLTAVN
+617 WSKEFMSDNATLLRLITEKSIAQAGNMKIWAPTKCEVFGKSYYDDETAPYVD
-626 KIMEE
+626 E
-631 CVFPSFKK
+631 F
-639 ALGMESLRI
+639 LQ
-648 SEKFVGFYGEE
+648 Y
-659 PLFQKLWIPTEK
+659 PLF
-671 ELLGTNVGNPEYK
+671 
-684 DIALQGQYPYF
+684 
-695 VLHPNA
+695 
-701 YISNKP
+701 
-707 FLLAKSIGGQ
+707 AKSQEEKICRKENK
-717 IFLSS
+717 S
-722 NGTVIPG
+722 
-729 DYGFLQANGGKNQMV
+729 
-744 QIPIGFRIQI
+744 PIGFVLLDENSTNRQALTSPTGTNFSAEYYNVFTKEQKKDEYCIPICFRVALPG

>member
-79 LISSVTLS
+79 LVSSVTLS

-123 VVSSSTLSE
+123 AVSSSTLSE

-137 KKFDT
+137 KKFET
-142 IGTREVARV
+142 IGVGEAVRV
-151 EAEKKRVIA
+151 EAEKKRIVA

-180 EEEKIKALSEE
+180 EEEKIKAVSEE
-191 TKGYRDSIKEDKEAV
+191 VKGYRDSIKEDKEAV
-206 SRDRKDVVSVRSEV
+206 SRDKKDVVSVRSEV

-234 EASKTSAISEGNKIK
+234 ESSKA
-249 EATIAIKNEATT
+249 EATT

-301 NSTVERAKQNADR
+301 NSTVDRAKQNADR
-314 AETFANNARVSE
+314 AETFANNAKVSE

-424 SADLSIDGTSI
+424 SADLSIDGTSV

-474 QTGVPEETMRSYV
+474 KTGVPEETMRSYV

-514 KKPERELG
+514 KQPERNIAEL
-522 EVLGL
+522 LGYPINSS
-527 GADHSEQYVLAG
+527 GQAVVAG
-539 LQIAMRYGAYGHIRP
+539 LQIHMRKGVYGHIRP
-554 GDYIV
+554 GDYFYYDWEQ
-559 IGGKK
+559 KNRKLK
-564 FYVAGVNCQFN
+564 FKVLGVNPYN
-575 SNRNGEI
+575 IGKPHI
-582 LPIKNHVDFICMD
+582 DFICLD
-595 TGVVPAL
+595 AVNNSRFLEEGVAEKIKGNDKTRNYIFKIMQEYFKIFAQE
-602 SNEQVAKY
+602 NEQLTRLITEKTIYTTQNEQWKYWVPTRCEIFGKDFRVTQVDPYKDEYYQYPLFAKSEQERVCFASPAAMRWVFIGEEFFVSVVNEQG
-610 KADPIIN
+610 KPDRA
-617 NNWSLTAVN
+617 NWSDVFDKSYWPQTTAMPICFRV
-626 KIMEE
+626 
-631 CVFPSFKK
+631 
-639 ALGMESLRI
+639 AL
-648 SEKFVGFYGEE
+648 
-659 PLFQKLWIPTEK
+659 
-671 ELLGTNVGNPEYK
+671 
-684 DIALQGQYPYF
+684 
-695 VLHPNA
+695 
-701 YISNKP
+701 
-707 FLLAKSIGGQ
+707 
-717 IFLSS
+717 
-722 NGTVIPG
+722 PG
-729 DYGFLQANGGKNQMV
+729 
-744 QIPIGFRIQI
+744 